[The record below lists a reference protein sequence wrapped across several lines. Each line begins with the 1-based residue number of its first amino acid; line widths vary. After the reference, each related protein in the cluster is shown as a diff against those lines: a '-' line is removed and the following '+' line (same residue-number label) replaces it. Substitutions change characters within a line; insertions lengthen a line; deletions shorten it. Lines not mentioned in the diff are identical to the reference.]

1 MAGERLIRPETGGG
15 HDGVRLTRGWRL
27 KELLTAGPHLSAS
40 GAKRKGG
47 EAVLGRRGRQA
58 GPLGPSARAW
68 EKEKAA
74 GLGLVHGLKKNV
86 GPAGEKRGRGRGKRI
101 SFFF

>member
-47 EAVLGRRGRQA
+47 EAVLGRRGSRLGHLGRLRA
-58 GPLGPSARAW
+58 HGKKKRPLA
-68 EKEKAA
+68 
-74 GLGLVHGLKKNV
+74 LGWSTG
-86 GPAGEKRGRGRGKRI
+86 
-101 SFFF
+101 